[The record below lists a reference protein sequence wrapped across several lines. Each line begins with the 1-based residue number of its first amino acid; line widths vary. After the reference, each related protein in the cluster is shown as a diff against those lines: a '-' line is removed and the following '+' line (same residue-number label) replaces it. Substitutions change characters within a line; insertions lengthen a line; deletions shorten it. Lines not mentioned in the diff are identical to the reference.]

1 MSSLT
6 GTSHLNTGKDICG
19 EKKPSVKESEKEQDP
34 SSTCKYVQR
43 FLCNL
48 ADKPTNAGENI
59 TSSAADVIT
68 MKM

>member
-1 MSSLT
+1 M
-6 GTSHLNTGKDICG
+6 G
-19 EKKPSVKESEKEQDP
+19 KKPSVKESEKEQDP